1 MKKQEENREL
11 MRDSQ
16 YWSKIAKAHLDEIN
30 KKEVELHGDRA
41 TIQTMITQGDLKLME
56 ELLDLF
62 CDRQAIT
69 KKFADLGYGP
79 GYYHKY
85 GFQLVMDRLDRESQK
100 SDAIFRKCY
109 ICYNGIINRPTR
121 CFTVIDK

>member
-1 MKKQEENREL
+1 MK
-11 MRDSQ
+11 DSQ

-41 TIQTMITQGDLKLME
+41 VIQTMITQGDLQLME

-62 CDRQAIT
+62 CDRQVIA
-69 KKFADLGYGP
+69 KKFADLGYSP

-85 GFQLVMDRLDRESQK
+85 GFKLVMDRLDRESQRP
-100 SDAIFRKCY
+100 DAIFRKDY
-109 ICYNGIINRPTR
+109 ICYNGIISRPTR
-121 CFTVIDK
+121 CFVIIDK

>member
-1 MKKQEENREL
+1 MK
-11 MRDSQ
+11 DSQ
-16 YWSKIAKAHLDEIN
+16 YWSKIAKNHLDEIN

-41 TIQTMITQGDLKLME
+41 VIQTMITQGDLELME

-62 CDRQAIT
+62 CDRHAIA

-85 GFQLVMDRLDRESQK
+85 GFKLVMDRLDRESQRP
-100 SDAIFRKCY
+100 DAIFRKGY

-121 CFTVIDK
+121 CFVLREDENK

>member
-1 MKKQEENREL
+1 MK
-11 MRDSQ
+11 DSQ

-41 TIQTMITQGDLKLME
+41 TIQTMITQGDLELME

-62 CDRQAIT
+62 CDRHAIA

-79 GYYHKY
+79 GYHKY
-85 GFQLVMDRLDRESQK
+85 GFKLVMDRLDRESQK
-100 SDAIFRKCY
+100 PDAIFRKGY

-121 CFTVIDK
+121 CFVVIEKLWDNPHEEI

>member
-1 MKKQEENREL
+1 

-41 TIQTMITQGDLKLME
+41 IIQTMITQGDLQLME

-62 CDRQAIT
+62 CDRQAIA
-69 KKFADLGYGP
+69 KKFADLGYSP

-85 GFQLVMDRLDRESQK
+85 GFKLVMDRLDRESQRP
-100 SDAIFRKCY
+100 DAIFRKDY

-121 CFTVIDK
+121 CFVVIDK